1 MVYPTIRIYL
11 RISGSLI
18 NGQKALVNVVDIK
31 PFFDS
36 VVLRKSLLSP
46 FKLGYHTEKQT
57 YIHFST
63 WNHFDRY
70 NVLKAV
76 YEIGICTASD
86 DPTPQYYYRKVA
98 CEKRLPLRSRKTG
111 EVPNAKYEEDV
122 VFMICMTVHWKD
134 DPEPPAFTGE
144 DSRTALFF
152 RRGLFGRIP
161 VRCFQGGAFEINT
174 KKRAKVSFFLFLDSG
189 FSGTKFVMFLLL

>member
-1 MVYPTIRIYL
+1 MVKYQGYSALISYL
-11 RISGSLI
+11 RSQAKWSFRGF
-18 NGQKALVNVVDIK
+18 LVLYRAAK
-31 PFFDS
+31 
-36 VVLRKSLLSP
+36 KLSDKKI
-46 FKLGYHTEKQT
+46 FAGLTEKVKSESKG
-57 YIHFST
+57 H
-63 WNHFDRY
+63 R
-70 NVLKAV
+70 LKPYWKGVITEHKTAV

-111 EVPNAKYEEDV
+111 EVPNAKYEEDI

-152 RRGLFGRIP
+152 RRGLFGRFWH
-161 VRCFQGGAFEINT
+161 REH
-174 KKRAKVSFFLFLDSG
+174 L
-189 FSGTKFVMFLLL
+189 